1 MILNLTLATMPH
13 IIRHTEEIEE
23 HGFCQQRPSLQTG
36 DKYLIEV
43 DGEKRLRIVL
53 SVELDKYVWDNV
65 AQWTTTLMEFGEGEY
80 KIKELPI
87 NIGHP
92 SHTDIPVFIAN
103 NLIGV
108 LTCDKDKVQGE
119 LFIPFH
125 IGICEIRGVAP
136 FGFYD
141 CKHLEKVIV
150 DSPVVIAYEYAFGKS
165 GITDMVFNEE
175 VPTML
180 HTTAI
185 DGCDN
190 LPKFNK
196 IFDRPFSGKYLFR
209 GGDAFC
215 EWEEKLYE
223 LHYLN
228 RHENHQK

>member
-1 MILNLTLATMPH
+1 MPH

-65 AQWTTTLMEFGEGEY
+65 AQWTTTIMEFGEGEY

-103 NLIGV
+103 SLIGV

-119 LFIPFH
+119 LFIPPH
-125 IGICEIRGVAP
+125 IGIC
-136 FGFYD
+136 
-141 CKHLEKVIV
+141 
-150 DSPVVIAYEYAFGKS
+150 
-165 GITDMVFNEE
+165 
-175 VPTML
+175 
-180 HTTAI
+180 
-185 DGCDN
+185 
-190 LPKFNK
+190 
-196 IFDRPFSGKYLFR
+196 
-209 GGDAFC
+209 
-215 EWEEKLYE
+215 
-223 LHYLN
+223 
-228 RHENHQK
+228 